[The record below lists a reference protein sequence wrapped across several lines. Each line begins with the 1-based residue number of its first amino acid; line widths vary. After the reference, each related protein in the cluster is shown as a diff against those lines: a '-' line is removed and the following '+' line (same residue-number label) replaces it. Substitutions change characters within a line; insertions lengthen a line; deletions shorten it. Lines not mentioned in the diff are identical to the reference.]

1 MLCCARRSEATPLVG
16 GGVRSRCCCRPAACV
31 AVTAGI
37 SGLCFGYEI
46 GIVDG
51 VMAMDSFRLFFGTA
65 GMVGEGL
72 DITPTGEAAAI
83 DGSIVSLFL
92 CGCCLGSV
100 LASYGADAWGRK
112 SLLLLGSLFFSLGGV
127 LQAMAGTRVVLYLG
141 RLLAGCG
148 IGLLSM
154 VAPLFINEVAE
165 KDARGALISMQ
176 QLLITVGIFLASCA
190 NSALYKFGGHLGDL
204 QWRTALLLQV
214 LPALLLLG
222 ATAAIPPS
230 PRWLVLVGRVQ
241 QAHEVVALLRQRAL
255 DDPAVAS
262 EVEGIQ
268 EELCSGAASA
278 GEAAGSGS
286 GSSTTSV
293 LAWAL
298 RFRAL
303 LSRGN
308 RKRTLVVCLLQ
319 FFQQWSG
326 INAIL
331 YFAAALFLRAGV
343 GKDTAATT
351 LVVCN
356 SALLVVGT
364 VPGMWA
370 VDRESI
376 GRRRLLLYGS
386 AAMAAC
392 HCAIALLV
400 SSAQTAQAGT
410 PRADALSYAA
420 VAAMMLFTFSFSAT
434 WGPVAWVVSSEVFD
448 LDVRAQGVALGTL
461 VNWASNAVIGKVVP
475 LLVEAWGGNAFFLF
489 FACCAA
495 SGAYVHACLP
505 ETTGV
510 SLQDMG
516 SLFGEERG
524 IVMTKVRTV
533 DAGSASAEY
542 DEQGLL

>member
-1 MLCCARRSEATPLVG
+1 
-16 GGVRSRCCCRPAACV
+16 
-31 AVTAGI
+31 
-37 SGLCFGYEI
+37 
-46 GIVDG
+46 
-51 VMAMDSFRLFFGTA
+51 MDTFRLYFGTA
-65 GMVGEGL
+65 GTVGEGG
-72 DITPTGEAAAI
+72 DIIPTGEAAAI

-112 SLLLLGSLFFSLGGV
+112 ALLLLGSLFFSLGGL
-127 LQAMAGTRVVLYLG
+127 LQAMSGTRVVLYLG

-190 NSALYKFGGHLGDL
+190 NSALYKFGAHLGDL
-204 QWRTALLLQV
+204 QWRAALLLQV
-214 LPALLLLG
+214 LPGLLLLG

-241 QAHEVVALLRQRAL
+241 QAHEVVAQLRQRAL

-268 EELCSGAASA
+268 EELSSGAASA
-278 GEAAGSGS
+278 AEAAAGSG
-286 GSSTTSV
+286 STTSV
-293 LAWAL
+293 LAWAS

-303 LSRGN
+303 FSRGN
-308 RKRTLVVCLLQ
+308 RRRTLVVCALQ

-370 VDRESI
+370 VDREGI

-400 SSAQTAQAGT
+400 SSAQAAQAGT
-410 PRADALSYAA
+410 PRADALAYAA
-420 VAAMMLFTFSFSAT
+420 VTAMFLFTFSFSST

-489 FACCAA
+489 FVCCAA
-495 SGAYVHACLP
+495 SGLYVRGCLP

-524 IVMTKVRTV
+524 IVMTKVRQV